1 MAGIKCTFFDE
12 FHVQWDLKIGT
23 FNHFHVKLGVPAVK
37 IRWAGDE
44 LKSIVGSEATVTV
57 VTDEDLSFLNVANAM
72 EYKMTLIRKDSEFFE
87 GHIWWTGFVIPG
99 KYSRQLQYM
108 PTYTI
113 VASDRL
119 GTLTDIPYSSYK
131 LTPTVAYE
139 GLLDAITII
148 GKAIGWSGLECP
160 IRCAVNLFEITMDM
174 EDADDDPLKQTF
186 IEQLCNAGSDLI
198 PGSCY
203 SMIEKILRA
212 FKARIFQSDGWI
224 WIQRVVDMGDPT
236 IEYRQFIRDSGEPY
250 ADPAGSYVP
259 EIVLNQSDC
268 AVLTIATQE
277 MLPEYRQIT
286 VIENFGKRESLFPGF
301 SFPKYEFVSDD
312 DPTPRHWNV
321 SLGSEF
327 VRRRSGDN
335 YCMSCKSRYNQE
347 GFANSW
353 YLMSPEVEVNAG
365 EVFILQLN
373 CGFYYNSGL
382 DTELV
387 GNGIKMELSV
397 NTHIGTT
404 IYYWNGIW
412 TDGGGANGST
422 RFFSSQYDV
431 PIASSFDNLQKLE
444 IKISALTAG
453 GTLRLIIYDPG
464 YYGVHGM
471 QGTFFLD
478 DVILLHASA
487 DDGGVTYAE
496 TKETIQL
503 IDDDNNVNVEY
514 ILEVSNPNDYLSSLN
529 TQAAYTGGIYVKG
542 EKSEWWWKKGES
554 DKIKKLADWIIDGWE
569 DNAFPISI
577 FRGVVRANMNYHNT
591 LQVPWMNDM
600 KVLPMDM
607 EFDIAKGQWSGNAYE
622 IKGMMIPLSNT
633 TESKTAVELLEE
645 NSTKYK
651 ASSSSAAGGGGS
663 SNDLK
668 SIGALISPFDRDT
681 VSHQVF
687 PTNRIDWMHVG
698 IRDPALV
705 TETHPEYRQERA
717 YSTFDVIGSIG
728 RTIDEKTA
736 ISSQVILLSDY
747 DYMVLVNAFWG
758 PMYIQLPLSSTCN
771 RRVYGVKAINIDA
784 NPISMLASIDSQ
796 MDMIEG
802 ADSNGELAFTEEG
815 QTIWFQSD
823 GEQWRIVGESV
834 PGGCNWKRNNI
845 NHELSPRIDDDWV
858 HVGVENPETA
868 DSEDLVNQK
877 ALSTFDIIGSFGKSI
892 KTIFA
897 ESDTYALDDFLSV
910 ILVDSSDGPITVVLP
925 DAATCKRRIYTIKA
939 INVTNEITVISNG
952 GDIEDLGSGVGIT
965 YREVNQV
972 YSFQSDGIQWWIISF
987 GDCLWKLEI
996 DGNSEAHN
1004 RLHPRDI
1011 NNYVGIGIEQ
1021 AQSTLDVEGSNGKS
1035 IERINTDTL
1044 LDETHYF
1051 VLVDASAA
1059 PVIITLPNAMSSTRR
1074 IYGVKAVDITYE
1086 VKVVSAYGSID
1097 NIAAGDGIIFDTKYQ
1112 EYFFQ
1117 SDGVQW
1123 WLIGGSSGGGE
1134 CNWDRDAVDGEL
1146 YPKVL
1151 TDKVG
1156 VGINTLLS
1164 TFDVEGSHGK
1174 SIVTV
1179 TDSLSLN
1186 VGHYTVL
1193 VNALSNLCV
1202 ITLPNAAI
1210 CKRRIYI
1217 VKAIDITYSVT
1228 VISAGGDIDD
1238 IDAAV
1243 GVEYIT
1249 VGEVRGFQS
1258 DGVQWHTI
1266 YMISSNLPVK
1276 AFKTIAIDPEVSCTW
1291 DDLAVTASYY
1301 NDTLNLFSGAGM
1313 GIIADAQTK
1322 SIKFICNIA
1331 EQIQSDWNQTISSAL
1346 DYIKNKPEIF
1356 GEAVKNFEL
1365 VDVSMEQEIDVTTWA
1380 NDFRIL
1386 DIVITLKSGVAGII
1400 KVGLT
1405 YGGQD
1410 VIVETNVD
1418 DLIANDPVSIY
1429 CGKVFPITTS
1439 ETIVYFDL
1447 GSDSE
1452 VLFDINLTLIRYK
1465 S

>member
-12 FHVQWDLKIGT
+12 FHVQWDLSIGT
-23 FNHFHVKLGVPAVK
+23 TNHFHVKLGVPAIKV
-37 IRWAGDE
+37 RWAGDE
-44 LKSIVGSEATVTV
+44 LKSIVGSEITINV
-57 VTDEDLSFLNVANAM
+57 VTDEDLSFFNQANSGD
-72 EYKMTLIRKDSEFFE
+72 YHVTLVRKDSEFFE
-87 GHIWWTGFVIPG
+87 GHIWWQGFVLPG
-99 KYSRQLQYM
+99 KCSRQLQYM

-119 GTLTDIPYSSYK
+119 GTLNDIPYSAYH
-131 LTPTVAYE
+131 LNETIAYE
-139 GLLDAITII
+139 GMLDAITII
-148 GKAIGWSGLECP
+148 GKALSWSGLECP
-160 IRCAVNLFEITMDM
+160 LRCAVNLFEINMDM
-174 EDADDDPLKQTF
+174 ADDQDPLKQTYL
-186 IEQLCNAGSDLI
+186 EQLCNATSELI

-203 SMIEKILRA
+203 SMIEKILRV
-212 FKARIFQSDGWI
+212 FKARLFQSDGWL

-236 IEYRQFIRDSGEPY
+236 IEYRQFILDSGEPY
-250 ADPAGSYVP
+250 PIPNGSYVP

-268 AVLTIATQE
+268 AVLTIATAE
-277 MLPEYRQIT
+277 TLPEYRQIT
-286 VIENFGKRESLFPGF
+286 VIEDFNKRQSLFTGF

-312 DPTPRHWNV
+312 DPTPRHWSI
-321 SLGSEF
+321 SLGSKF
-327 VRRRSGDN
+327 IRRRSGDN
-335 YCMSCKSRYNQE
+335 YCMSCESRYNQD
-347 GFANSW
+347 GFAESW

-365 EVFILQLN
+365 EIFILQLN
-373 CGFYYNSGL
+373 CGFFYNSGT
-382 DTELV
+382 DTGV
-387 GNGIKMELSV
+387 TGNGIKMELSV

-404 IYYWNGIW
+404 IYFWNGIW
-412 TDGGGANGST
+412 TDGSDGVRGST
-422 RFFSSQYDV
+422 RFFSSQYDP
-431 PIASSFDNLQKLE
+431 PIATSYDNLQKLE
-444 IKISALTAG
+444 IKISALPAG

-464 YYGVHGM
+464 YYGVNGKKA
-471 QGTFFLD
+471 TFFLD

-496 TKETIQL
+496 TKETVTL
-503 IDDDNNVNVEY
+503 INYSNNIDVEY
-514 ILEVSNPNDYLSSLN
+514 VLGLSDPNDYLSSLN
-529 TQAAYTGGIYVKG
+529 TEAAYLGGLYVLG
-542 EKSEWWWKKGES
+542 EKSEYWWKKGES
-554 DKIKKLADWIIDGWE
+554 DKIKRLAEWIIDGWE
-569 DNAFPISI
+569 DNEFPTAV

-591 LQVPWMNDM
+591 LQVPWMGNI

-607 EFDIAKGQWSGNAYE
+607 EFDVAKGQWSGNAYE
-622 IKGMMIPLSNT
+622 IKGIMVPISDT
-633 TESKTAVELLEE
+633 TDTKTKMELITE
-645 NSTKYK
+645 NATKYK
-651 ASSSSAAGGGGS
+651 TSSSSAAGGGGS
-663 SNDLK
+663 SNGLK
-668 SIGALISPFDRDT
+668 SMGALISPFDRDT
-681 VSHQVF
+681 VSHEVF
-687 PTNRIDWMHVG
+687 PVNRIDWMHIG

-705 TETHPEYRQERA
+705 TETHPDYRQERA
-717 YSTFDVIGSIG
+717 LSTFDVIGSIG

-736 ISSQVILLSDY
+736 ISSQVILLSEY

-771 RRVYGVKAINIDA
+771 RRIYGVKAINIDSH
-784 NPISMLASIDSQ
+784 PISMLASIDSQ
-796 MDMIEG
+796 MDVIEG

-823 GEQWRIVGESV
+823 GEQWHIVGESV

-845 NHELSPRIDDDWV
+845 NHELSPRVDDDWV
-858 HVGVENPETA
+858 HVGIENPETA
-868 DSEDLVNQK
+868 DSEDLINQK
-877 ALSTFDIIGSFGKSI
+877 ALSTLDVIGSFGKSI

-897 ESDTYALDDFLSV
+897 DSDTYVLDDFLSV
-910 ILVDSSDGPITVVLP
+910 VLVDSSDGPITVVLP
-925 DAATCKRRIYTIKA
+925 DAVTCKRRIYTIKA

-952 GDIEDLGSGVGIT
+952 GNIEDLGSGAVII

-972 YSFQSDGIQWWIISF
+972 YSFQSDGVQWWIISF

-1011 NNYVGIGIEQ
+1011 NNYVGIGIEL
-1021 AQSTLDVEGSNGKS
+1021 AQSTLDVEGSNGRS
-1035 IERINTDTL
+1035 IERVNIDTS

-1059 PVIITLPNAMSSTRR
+1059 PVIITLPNAINSTRR

-1086 VKVVSAYGSID
+1086 VKVISAYGSID
-1097 NIAAGDGIIFDTKYQ
+1097 DVAAGDGIVFTTKYQ

-1156 VGINTLLS
+1156 VGVASLLS

-1186 VGHYTVL
+1186 IGHYTVL
-1193 VNALSNLCV
+1193 VNALNNVCI
-1202 ITLPNAAI
+1202 ITLPNAAT

-1228 VISAGGDIDD
+1228 VISAGGNIDD

-1249 VGEVRGFQS
+1249 EGEVRGFQS

-1276 AFKTIAIDPEVSCTW
+1276 AFKTIAIDPEISCTW

-1313 GIIADAQTK
+1313 SLIADAQTK
-1322 SIKFICNIA
+1322 SIRFICNIA
-1331 EQIQSDWNQTISSAL
+1331 EQIQSDWAQTNSLAL

-1356 GEAVKNFEL
+1356 GESIKNFEL
-1365 VDVSMEQEIDVTTWA
+1365 IDVSMEQEIDVTTYA

-1418 DLIANDPVSIY
+1418 DLIINDPVSIY